1 MSSVTPSA
9 VTTVCAWANTAATPA
24 RSVGASTSCV
34 FTDSG
39 CLAGSSRHDA
49 ATDANVGTPAWG
61 ASPVFWLTQVPI
73 AVNPRDSP
81 SARSPAAWLSWSA
94 VAGPRGERC
103 SVQAEPSQ

>member
-1 MSSVTPSA
+1 MSSVAPSA
-9 VTTVCAWANTAATPA
+9 VTTVWACANTAAIPA
-24 RSVGASTSCV
+24 RSVGASTSCA

-39 CLAGSSRHDA
+39 CRAGSSRHDA
-49 ATDANVGTPAWG
+49 ATDANVGTPACG
-61 ASPVFWLTQVPI
+61 SAVFWLTQVPT

-81 SARSPAAWLSWSA
+81 SARSFAAWLSWSV